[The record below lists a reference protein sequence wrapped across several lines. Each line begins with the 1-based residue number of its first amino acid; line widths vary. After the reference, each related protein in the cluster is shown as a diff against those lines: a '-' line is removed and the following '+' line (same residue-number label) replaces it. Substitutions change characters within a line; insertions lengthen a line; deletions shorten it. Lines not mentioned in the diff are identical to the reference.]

1 MKKLLVTIFVLYASL
16 CFAEPE
22 FELMISPE
30 EISKKMAEVASKIDQ
45 DYRGEELTIVMVMK
59 GAVCTTADLMRQI
72 KTPAQL
78 EFISASSYGKNG
90 TKSGKLTL
98 SGAEKLDLKGKN
110 VLVVDDIFDTGKT
123 MVGIME
129 QLKAKQPKTIKSMV
143 TFVKKVDRKTT
154 YRPEYMLFEI
164 DNRFIVG
171 YGLDY
176 KEYYRGLPGVY
187 EIKNVE

>member
-1 MKKLLVTIFVLYASL
+1 MKKLLVTIFVFYSSI

-22 FELMISPE
+22 FKLMISPE
-30 EISKKMAEVASKIDQ
+30 AISKKMAEVASKIDQ

-123 MVGIME
+123 MMGILA
-129 QLKAKQPKTIKSMV
+129 QLKEKQPKTIKSMV

>member
-1 MKKLLVTIFVLYASL
+1 MKKLLVTIFVLYSSV

-22 FELMISPE
+22 FKLMISPE
-30 EISKKMAEVASKIDQ
+30 AISKKMAEVASKIDQ

-72 KTPAQL
+72 KTPALL
-78 EFISASSYGKNG
+78 EFISASSYGENG

-123 MVGIME
+123 MIGIME
-129 QLKAKQPKTIKSMV
+129 QLKAQQPKTIKSMV

>member
-1 MKKLLVTIFVLYASL
+1 MKKLLVTIFVLYSSV

-22 FELMISPE
+22 FKLMISPE
-30 EISKKMAEVASKIDQ
+30 AISKKMAEVASKIDQ

-78 EFISASSYGKNG
+78 EFISASSYGENG

-123 MVGIME
+123 MMGILA
-129 QLKAKQPKTIKSMV
+129 QLKEKQPKTIKSMV